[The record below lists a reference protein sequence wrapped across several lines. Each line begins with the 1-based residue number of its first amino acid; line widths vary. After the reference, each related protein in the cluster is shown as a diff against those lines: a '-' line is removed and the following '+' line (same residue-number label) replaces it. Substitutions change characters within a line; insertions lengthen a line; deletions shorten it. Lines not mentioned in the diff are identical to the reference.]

1 MTFATIVSKVIGV
14 MQKLRQNRYELLESA
29 MQREIMKDLV
39 AWKSKP
45 RRKPLMITGVRQC
58 GKTYIV
64 RKFAEKYFDNLV
76 SLNFEETETASAI
89 FEYDFNVTRIVSE
102 VEFLAKQ
109 KVTAG
114 KTLLFLDEI
123 QQCPRA
129 VTALK
134 YFCES
139 MPELHVVCAGSLL
152 GVALARNKVS
162 FPVGKVNRLRL
173 YPMNFREF
181 AIACGQGNLA
191 EMLSGWPPNR
201 PIPDL
206 YARPMERLLKEFYA
220 IGGMPDSVATW
231 LDTKDFAAVE
241 QVQREILADYADDF
255 SKHAPIAEVPKIR
268 WIWDSVPVQLAKEN
282 NKFVFSH
289 VKAGKRSA
297 DLEDALQWLSDAGL
311 ITRVCLVDKPEI
323 PLSGFA
329 DKTYFKVYMSDIGLL
344 RVRSGVAAET
354 IMGSPENYRRFKGA
368 FAENYVLNE
377 LISQGK
383 EPYFWR
389 SGNTAE
395 VDFVYQ
401 SGGNIV
407 PVEVKAADN
416 TQAKSYR
423 QFCKTYQPAYGFKL
437 SEKNIGVN
445 ACEQTQTMSLPLY
458 LCWDIDGHAQGATD

>member
-1 MTFATIVSKVIGV
+1 MTFAIIAAKVIGV
-14 MQKLRQNRYELLESA
+14 MGELLQIQYELSEKK
-29 MQREIMKDLV
+29 MQREITKDLV
-39 AWKSKP
+39 AWRNKP

-64 RKFAEKYFDNLV
+64 KKFAEEHFDNLV

-89 FEYDFNVTRIVSE
+89 FEYDFNVARIVSE
-102 VEFLAKQ
+102 IEFQTKQ
-109 KVTAG
+109 KITAG

-134 YFCES
+134 YFCEN

-152 GVALARNKVS
+152 GVALARDKAS
-162 FPVGKVNRLRL
+162 FPVGKVNRLQL
-173 YPMNFREF
+173 HPMNFKEF
-181 AIACGQGNLA
+181 ATACGHGDLI
-191 EMLSGWPPNR
+191 EMLSEWPPDR
-201 PIPDL
+201 TIPNL
-206 YARPMERLLKEFYA
+206 YTHPMEKMLKEFYI
-220 IGGMPDSVATW
+220 IGGMPDAVATW
-231 LDTKDFAAVE
+231 LDTKDYDAVE

-255 SKHAPIAEVPKIR
+255 SKHAPTAEVPKIR

-282 NKFVFSH
+282 NKFIFSH

-311 ITRVCLVDKPEI
+311 ITRVCLVEKPEI

-344 RVRSGVAAET
+344 RVRSGVSAGT
-354 IMGSPENYRRFKGA
+354 IMGSPENYKRFKGA
-368 FAENYVLNE
+368 LAENYVLNE

-383 EPYFWR
+383 EPFFWR

-395 VDFVYQ
+395 VDFIYQ
-401 SGGNIV
+401 SDGNIV

-437 SEKNIGVN
+437 SEKKLGVN
-445 ACEQTQTMSLPLY
+445 MCEKTRTTSLPLY
-458 LCWDIDGHAQGATD
+458 LCWDTDHYA

>member
-1 MTFATIVSKVIGV
+1 
-14 MQKLRQNRYELLESA
+14 

-39 AWKSKP
+39 AWKDKS
-45 RRKPLMITGVRQC
+45 RRKPLMITGVRQR

-64 RKFAEKYFDNLV
+64 KKFAEKYFDNLV
-76 SLNFEETETASAI
+76 CLNFEETESASAI
-89 FEYDFNVTRIVSE
+89 FEYDFNAELIISE
-102 VEFLAKQ
+102 IEFLAKQ
-109 KVTAG
+109 KITAG

-134 YFCES
+134 YFCEN
-139 MPELHVVCAGSLL
+139 MAELHVICAGSLL

-173 YPMNFREF
+173 YPMNFKEF
-181 AIACGQGNLA
+181 AIACGQSNIL
-191 EMLSGWPPNR
+191 ETLSRWPSDKPV
-201 PIPDL
+201 PDL
-206 YARPMERLLKEFYA
+206 YARPMEKLLKEFYV
-220 IGGMPDSVATW
+220 IGGMPDAVATW

-241 QVQREILADYADDF
+241 QIQREILADYADDF

-282 NKFVFSH
+282 NKFIFSH

-311 ITRVCLVDKPEI
+311 ITRAYLAEKPEI

-329 DKTYFKVYMSDIGLL
+329 DKTYFKVYLSDIGLL
-344 RVRSGVAAET
+344 RMRSGVSAET
-354 IMGSPENYRRFKGA
+354 IMSSPDNYKRFKGA
-368 FAENYVLNE
+368 FAENYVLDE
-377 LISQGK
+377 LVSQGK

-401 SGGNIV
+401 SDGNIV

-423 QFCKTYQPAYGFKL
+423 RFCKAYSPAYGFKL
-437 SEKNIGVN
+437 SEKNLEVN
-445 ACEQTQTMSLPLY
+445 MCEQTQTTSLPLY
-458 LCWDIDGHAQGATD
+458 LCWNVDHYA